1 MKTKGRN
8 LIGEN
13 MINRYQND
21 DNMNSKDSSK
31 YDSKDG
37 GRASM
42 V

>member
-13 MINRYQND
+13 IINRYQN

-37 GRASM
+37 GRDSM